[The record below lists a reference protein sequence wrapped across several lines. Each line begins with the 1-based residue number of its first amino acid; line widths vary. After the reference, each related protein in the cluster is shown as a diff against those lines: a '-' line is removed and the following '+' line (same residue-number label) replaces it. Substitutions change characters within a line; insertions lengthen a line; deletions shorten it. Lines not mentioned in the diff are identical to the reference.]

1 MEDHAEHTS
10 DQPRSVSVDYRG
22 LGQSGYT
29 AGRREDDAALQRV
42 LETQNVSYPRG
53 VDADEAPPGLGTDDR
68 FTGRRR

>member
-1 MEDHAEHTS
+1 MEDHAAQSS
-10 DQPRSVSVDYRG
+10 DQLRPVSTDHRG

-42 LETQNVSYPRG
+42 LETQNVSYPRS
-53 VDADEAPPGLGTDDR
+53 VDADETLFGLGTDDR